1 LDKKSEKGRQEWEK
15 TCVESGLSP
24 HKLKTLIKTRFVRKT
39 IMFEGCFEFKKTI
52 FLCYDRQKI
61 VTLQQGVLKAQ
72 VWAIAKAIIS
82 CLNFI
87 VSACVMNQSKRHWL
101 LSDALTIVVNISFNI
116 KAKVVGFNEGS
127 KILNEFDSKL
137 LTLQKDM

>member
-1 LDKKSEKGRQEWEK
+1 
-15 TCVESGLSP
+15 
-24 HKLKTLIKTRFVRKT
+24 
-39 IMFEGCFEFKKTI
+39 M
-52 FLCYDRQKI
+52 
-61 VTLQQGVLKAQ
+61 TLQQGVLKAQ

-87 VSACVMNQSKRHWL
+87 VNACVMNQSKGHWL
-101 LSDALTIVVNISFNI
+101 LSDALTTIVNISFNI
-116 KAKVVGFNEGS
+116 KVKVVGFDEGF